1 MNFDNDE
8 DIMKAIMGQDKGK
21 GMDVNDELDALE
33 AELLNE
39 QGKAKKNKDDL
50 DLEDLEKEVDNK
62 PKRKT
67 SDDELAALENEKD
80 YDDELAALEKEGFDD
95 LEEEKP
101 NPKPEE
107 KAEPKPKVQPKPQP
121 KQQPQAQP
129 QKQTP
134 PPKPKPQ
141 PEIKKQEIEKPK
153 QKGGIDL
160 YPEKTEKKYHNVEKM
175 DCLTALEKETQICDM
190 IIDYKKK
197 RGDDYDDWE
206 IKKDS
211 IKDKIDIITSKIQN
225 GIWNFEIYKKKIL
238 EQYKLESKL
247 LVFVEK
253 DPNLNEE
260 QKNKL
265 KERVN
270 ERKQIIEKEL
280 STNVEEEQEEEQSKQ
295 EEEKKDTGNK
305 GIDYYPDKVENKY
318 HSVAKMDSLGVLERE
333 LKICDIIIAYKKK
346 INEDYSTWEIK
357 KESIQT
363 KKSTIEGLGMNDN
376 YKKKIKVEYEWES
389 KLLVFVEKDPILN
402 DAQKKILKERVNNR
416 KKIIEDEL
424 KGKSNTE
431 AKKEEKSKE
440 EESKKK
446 KEELITKKSL
456 SPMYNVSKDKEEDE
470 KKRLTQVVTDRLNE
484 YRAAMDYFKTHG
496 FSEQQTNAIQRAK
509 QICIELKKI
518 QDGKWKEVNEFKLP
532 DPVLPEYIYG
542 YSKEERKIKFAK
554 IIQDYKNQ
562 KETVNKELNTKIEAL
577 KKLSKAQF
585 KKIENVAKKDL
596 DALKTKRNKLNQII
610 NLLFE
615 KFQDKWV
622 PAPLFIETEVERT
635 IEKINED
642 IPENTIR
649 IIFGKTTYKKND
661 RLYLIVTLNDKNLS
675 KTFDQ
680 TAPGDWSQQFDW
692 KLEKA
697 DFKGFFKMK
706 IHVDI
711 MEKKTILK
719 DRYRGNFDIEPRG
732 LRDHIEY
739 NNNVKLNLEDTKDD
753 FVAEVT
759 FKVRNACKEPE
770 KTIET
775 KTVLQL
781 KTVYPAFKI
790 RGGNN
795 NQSAITLDVPTQ
807 NITTE
812 DLKPVNKGNKP
823 VSNNPTSAQKTQ
835 KAKASH
841 PTGKPKPAGGA
852 PTKSGP
858 PKEIIDKSEFK
869 EEELKDPDCI
879 DNLNTLQ
886 VLEFKYNKYEQI
898 RNKIDGRTPREL
910 MQKIVKI
917 KCKLQ
922 SLQDALGDEI
932 GPQDYLVLLRTTF
945 AHDKKLADYFNQ
957 QKDQEKSKLVS
968 ERLPLLI
975 KETEELMKQMPK

>member
-101 NPKPEE
+101 NPKPEK

-225 GIWNFEIYKKKIL
+225 GIWNFEIYKKKIQ
-238 EQYKLESKL
+238 EQYKFESKL

-333 LKICDIIIAYKKK
+333 LKICDIIIEYKKK

-416 KKIIEDEL
+416 KKILEDEL

-440 EESKKK
+440 EE
-446 KEELITKKSL
+446 
-456 SPMYNVSKDKEEDE
+456 
-470 KKRLTQVVTDRLNE
+470 
-484 YRAAMDYFKTHG
+484 
-496 FSEQQTNAIQRAK
+496 
-509 QICIELKKI
+509 
-518 QDGKWKEVNEFKLP
+518 
-532 DPVLPEYIYG
+532 
-542 YSKEERKIKFAK
+542 
-554 IIQDYKNQ
+554 
-562 KETVNKELNTKIEAL
+562 
-577 KKLSKAQF
+577 
-585 KKIENVAKKDL
+585 
-596 DALKTKRNKLNQII
+596 
-610 NLLFE
+610 
-615 KFQDKWV
+615 
-622 PAPLFIETEVERT
+622 
-635 IEKINED
+635 
-642 IPENTIR
+642 
-649 IIFGKTTYKKND
+649 
-661 RLYLIVTLNDKNLS
+661 
-675 KTFDQ
+675 
-680 TAPGDWSQQFDW
+680 
-692 KLEKA
+692 
-697 DFKGFFKMK
+697 
-706 IHVDI
+706 
-711 MEKKTILK
+711 
-719 DRYRGNFDIEPRG
+719 
-732 LRDHIEY
+732 
-739 NNNVKLNLEDTKDD
+739 
-753 FVAEVT
+753 
-759 FKVRNACKEPE
+759 
-770 KTIET
+770 
-775 KTVLQL
+775 
-781 KTVYPAFKI
+781 
-790 RGGNN
+790 
-795 NQSAITLDVPTQ
+795 
-807 NITTE
+807 
-812 DLKPVNKGNKP
+812 
-823 VSNNPTSAQKTQ
+823 
-835 KAKASH
+835 
-841 PTGKPKPAGGA
+841 
-852 PTKSGP
+852 
-858 PKEIIDKSEFK
+858 
-869 EEELKDPDCI
+869 
-879 DNLNTLQ
+879 
-886 VLEFKYNKYEQI
+886 
-898 RNKIDGRTPREL
+898 
-910 MQKIVKI
+910 
-917 KCKLQ
+917 
-922 SLQDALGDEI
+922 
-932 GPQDYLVLLRTTF
+932 
-945 AHDKKLADYFNQ
+945 
-957 QKDQEKSKLVS
+957 
-968 ERLPLLI
+968 
-975 KETEELMKQMPK
+975 